1 MFYKN
6 VNGEYIVSLS
16 TGIGQIAITEKEY
29 NELLFVIKSAPIPP
43 AGYVY
48 KLRADNL
55 EWSLVKEM
63 EDKI

>member
-29 NELLFVIKSAPIPP
+29 NELLFVIKSAPIHS
-43 AGYVY
+43 AEHVY

-55 EWSLVKEM
+55 KWDHVKET
-63 EDKI
+63 EDKT